1 MAPNL
6 LIFWVFSSYRP
17 HPRSCAV
24 SLTTPYIY
32 QVKNTLPW
40 TYFYYAQTPFWASC
54 PESIHSLIF
63 FPTVIPPP
71 QFSPVSPSVTHS
83 GTPLPTAYCLNSLL
97 IKITALNIGL
107 DIRLGKPSFSLS
119 LLFPTVSQVKLVLIV
134 HCLNVF

>member
-24 SLTTPYIY
+24 SLTTPYIILS
-32 QVKNTLPW
+32 KITPLW
-40 TYFYYAQTPFWASC
+40 TYFYYARTPFWVSCRASLN
-54 PESIHSLIF
+54 SLIF